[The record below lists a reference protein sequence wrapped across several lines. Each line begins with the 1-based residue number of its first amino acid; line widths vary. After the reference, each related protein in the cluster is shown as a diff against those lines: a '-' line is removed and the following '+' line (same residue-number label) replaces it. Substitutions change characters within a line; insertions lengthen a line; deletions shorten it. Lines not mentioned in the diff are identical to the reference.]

1 MIWDIGD
8 QQDRRVVDYSSWLN
22 LENYENLENKAG
34 VYIFADASHDV
45 KYNGKAGAGRMV
57 DEISDAIRREKNKG
71 ATLVKALYTNS
82 SENAQSLETDLI
94 NKYDPP
100 NNFV

>member
-1 MIWDIGD
+1 MIWDASD
-8 QQDRRVVDYSSWLN
+8 QQDWRVVDYSGWLS
-22 LENYENLENKAG
+22 LQNYGNLENKAG

-45 KYNGKAGAGRMV
+45 KYIGKAGAGRMV
-57 DEISDAIRREKNKG
+57 DEISNAISRGKNTG

-94 NKYDPP
+94 RKYNPP
-100 NNFV
+100 NNLT

>member
-1 MIWDIGD
+1 MIWDIRD
-8 QQDRRVVDYSSWLN
+8 QQDRRVVDYSGWLN

-34 VYIFADASHDV
+34 VYIFADANHDV
-45 KYNGKAGAGRMV
+45 KYIGKAGAGRMV
-57 DEISDAIRREKNKG
+57 DEISSAINREKNKG
-71 ATLVKALYTNS
+71 ASLVKALYTNS

-94 NKYDPP
+94 NQYDPP

>member
-1 MIWDIGD
+1 MIWDIRD
-8 QQDRRVVDYSSWLN
+8 QQDRRVVDYSGWLN
-22 LENYENLENKAG
+22 LENYENLENKSG
-34 VYIFADASHDV
+34 VYIFADANHDV
-45 KYNGKAGAGRMV
+45 KYIGKAGAGRMV
-57 DEISDAIRREKNKG
+57 DEISNAISRGKNTG